1 MGARILGVVLCGA
14 LVGAPLLGQKNQGP
28 TIKEQVILIPAG
40 ALVEVKL
47 KDKRKFRGRMGAVND
62 ESFVVQHA
70 RNDKVVDEKIAF
82 ADVKSVNP
90 KEKGMSTG
98 LKVGLGALAGAGALI
113 LTLWIIVLVY
123 SDCWAFHLRVSGGR
137 LWYSSGWRHKY
148 A

>member
-1 MGARILGVVLCGA
+1 MAKTLAVVLCGA
-14 LVGAPLLGQKNQGP
+14 LMGAPLLAQNNPPRP
-28 TIKEQVILIPAG
+28 TVKELVILIPAG

-47 KDKRKFRGRMGAVND
+47 KDKRKFRGRMGAVTD
-62 ESFVVQHA
+62 EFFVVQHA

-90 KEKGMSTG
+90 KEPGMSTG

-123 SDCWAFHLRVSGGR
+123 SD
-137 LWYSSGWRHKY
+137 
-148 A
+148 

>member
-14 LVGAPLLGQKNQGP
+14 LVGAPLLGQKDQGP

-62 ESFVVQHA
+62 EFFVV
-70 RNDKVVDEKIAF
+70 RNDKAPDEKIAF

-113 LTLWIIVLVY
+113 LTSFILYLVY
-123 SDCWAFHLRVSGGR
+123 SD
-137 LWYSSGWRHKY
+137 
-148 A
+148 